1 MVKLGGEYILEMLVI
16 IDLHVVSCAF
26 QSAEVHF
33 VRSVT
38 FTACFYGPERR
49 IITVTE
55 WCRLKTFENGSGQES
70 CCG

>member
-55 WCRLKTFENGSGQES
+55 
-70 CCG
+70 